1 MQYQNVVINGLD
13 AIKISAEDDTTSC
26 VVTLFGA
33 HCVSWKVNGEERLFM
48 SSISKFDKSKAI
60 RGGIPVVFP
69 QFGRPDEAMAQHGFA
84 RNSMWSFK
92 DGIFSLTES
101 EDTLKV
107 WPHSFRLALS
117 FSLEGKKTIIIALEV
132 TNTGVSAPLECE
144 TLLHTYLKVP
154 QIAGTSVKGFQGLI
168 YKDHLGDLSYRENE
182 EGDVNY
188 IDREVDREYQD
199 FPVDR
204 TVSVMCSDS
213 LQYDVKASA
222 SIDGEPTSVD
232 VVFWNAWVDKSRATA
247 DLDDDGYL
255 HYVCI
260 EPGTIAS
267 KKKVEAGSKLI
278 LSKTIQVV

>member
-1 MQYQNVVINGLD
+1 
-13 AIKISAEDDTTSC
+13 
-26 VVTLFGA
+26 
-33 HCVSWKVNGEERLFM
+33 M

-84 RNSMWSFK
+84 RNSMWSFE

-132 TNTGVSAPLECE
+132 TNTGVSAPLECQ

-154 QIAGTSVKGFQGLI
+154 HIAGTSVKGFEGLI
-168 YKDHLGDLSYRENE
+168 YKDHLGDRSYRENE
-182 EGDVNY
+182 KGDVNS
-188 IDREVDREYQD
+188 IDREIDRVYQD

-213 LQYDVKASA
+213 LQYDVKAGA
-222 SIDGEPTSVD
+222 SIDGEPTSID

-255 HYVCI
+255 H
-260 EPGTIAS
+260 
-267 KKKVEAGSKLI
+267 
-278 LSKTIQVV
+278 